1 MSDDAPSFILLSF
14 FLALVARGEGCAY
27 LRRHIATW
35 NYARLEELA
44 PRLVDIRDGAFRALG
59 DRDDDNAAL
68 ACSAEDR
75 RQIRALGRVSGAERL
90 EDDASDRWRKEGLDR
105 SGCDAW
111 KEA

>member
-1 MSDDAPSFILLSF
+1 MTTLLRFILLYF
-14 FLALVARGEGCAY
+14 FALVARGEGCAY

-44 PRLVDIRDGAFRALG
+44 PCLVGMGDGAFRALG

-68 ACSAEDR
+68 ACLAEDR
-75 RQIRALGRVSGAERL
+75 RQIRALGRVSGAECL

>member
-1 MSDDAPSFILLSF
+1 
-14 FLALVARGEGCAY
+14 
-27 LRRHIATW
+27 
-35 NYARLEELA
+35 
-44 PRLVDIRDGAFRALG
+44 LG
-59 DRDDDNAAL
+59 YRDDDDAAL
-68 ACSAEDR
+68 ACFAKDR

>member
-1 MSDDAPSFILLSF
+1 MGHDAPSLFCF
-14 FLALVARGEGCAY
+14 FAALARGEGCAY

-35 NYARLEELA
+35 NYTRLEEFTA
-44 PRLVDIRDGAFRALG
+44 RLVGIGDGTFRALG
-59 DRDDDNAAL
+59 DRDDDDAAL
-68 ACSAEDR
+68 ACFAEGR

-90 EDDASDRWRKEGLDR
+90 EDDAPDRWRKEGLDR

>member
-1 MSDDAPSFILLSF
+1 
-14 FLALVARGEGCAY
+14 
-27 LRRHIATW
+27 
-35 NYARLEELA
+35 
-44 PRLVDIRDGAFRALG
+44 LG
-59 DRDDDNAAL
+59 DCDDNDAAL

-75 RQIRALGRVSGAERL
+75 RQIRALGRVAGAERL